1 MKAKEIIEQIRV
13 YQSMS
18 NMDLL
23 DIIEEISGCEF
34 MPMNSPEH
42 VIVFDSV
49 EMNEAWFIA
58 LKTIGTKVE
67 EVEITR
73 RPSARWE
80 VRRRRIAYPGYWI
93 NDKMV
98 ISYIDDDDRE
108 YAFGLSIK
116 D

>member
-1 MKAKEIIEQIRV
+1 MKKEEIIGQIRM

-34 MPMNSPEH
+34 KPMNSPEH

-49 EMNEAWFIA
+49 QTNEAWYIA
-58 LKTIGTKVE
+58 LKILRIKVE

-80 VRRRRIAYPGYWI
+80 VRRRGIAYPGYWM

>member
-1 MKAKEIIEQIRV
+1 MKKEEIIEQIRV

-23 DIIEEISGCEF
+23 DIIEEISECEF
-34 MPMNSPEH
+34 KPINLPEH

-49 EMNEAWFIA
+49 QTNEAWYIA
-58 LKTIGTKVE
+58 LKMIGTRVE
-67 EVEITR
+67 EVEIMR

-80 VRRRRIAYPGYWI
+80 VVRRRIAYPGYWI
-93 NDKMV
+93 NDKML

-108 YAFGLSIK
+108 HAFGLSIK

>member
-1 MKAKEIIEQIRV
+1 MKKEEIIEQIRM

-34 MPMNSPEH
+34 KPMNSPEH

-49 EMNEAWFIA
+49 ETNESWFIA
-58 LKTIGTKVE
+58 LKTIGIKVE

-93 NDKMV
+93 NDKML